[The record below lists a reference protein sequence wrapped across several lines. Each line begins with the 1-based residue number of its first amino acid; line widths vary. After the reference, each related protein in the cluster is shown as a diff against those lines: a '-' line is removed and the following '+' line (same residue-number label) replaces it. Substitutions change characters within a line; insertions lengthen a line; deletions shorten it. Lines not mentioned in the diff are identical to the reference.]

1 MRKFLFLTFFGF
13 FLSLAGFAQTW
24 TRMQSW
30 GLDFESINW
39 INENLGFIVGERI
52 ILRSTNGGISWE
64 EIPFTFEGKLRDVD
78 FLNATTG
85 VAVGENG
92 MIYFSQNGGDSW
104 TKAISNTS
112 ARLNSVSFFSESR
125 LFVVGDSGILL
136 SSLNSGETW
145 STINSGT
152 TESLND
158 LYFTSSD
165 SAFIAGDQ
173 GRILRTSNAGNSWT
187 TLNSGQTVDLKGIS
201 FSNSKTGYAA
211 GELGTVLKTIDGGV
225 NWSKLNSTVSTTLRK
240 VAISTLDARIINIV
254 GESATAIRSTNSGT
268 SFSKINLGTT
278 TPGALTD
285 LAFKP
290 TTTQVFAVGPAG
302 NLISSTNSGSSY
314 SQRLLGIRN
323 NLTATDF
330 KTDRFG
336 FISGERGELFV
347 TSNSALTL
355 IRRPIPEP
363 IKIVSIDFWNTGF
376 GYVSGES
383 GKMYRTANTGTS
395 WVAVPAQTSQTIN
408 GFYLFAPSVAYIV
421 GNNGYIARSFDS
433 GVTWNSSVQT
443 NSSENLRDVTFFD
456 FQVGFAMGD
465 NGQISWSNGGN
476 IWENLP
482 KLTAENLNALA
493 KVDSATAII
502 VGNKGVILKSEDK
515 GRTWRRIETTETEN
529 LNSVDFWDA
538 SVGFIVGDKGKT
550 LVTNNGGETWGE
562 VPSGTLRNL
571 TSVSAG
577 NPTVAYAVGDDGTI
591 LNYVCVPPSDLSE
604 ISGPQTSCLNVQKYN
619 IQDNPAPGSSIVW
632 RVEGGQI
639 QSGQGTEEIEV
650 LWTSIGDNGV
660 FVSRENF
667 CGAGETSFISV
678 GVNQIPPIN
687 QISGEGK
694 ACIGPTY
701 SYSLPEISAVT
712 YTWSIAGGEI
722 ISGQGKSKIE
732 VKWTSSGV
740 QQLGVIQENTCGKS
754 ALIVQPINITSAPAQ
769 PGTIQGSAIVGLG
782 IQTYEIP
789 IQPEVNFQ
797 WEISGGG
804 VIQQGQGSNRVEVNW
819 LTEGIQT
826 LKVTP
831 QNECNNGPAQTL
843 AVNVN
848 IITSLPEQLETGVKI
863 YPNPSDGRVYLELK
877 DATIWESVQLIN
889 SFGQVVSRVELGRTQ
904 ERIKFENLGKGLFI
918 IQLQNKN
925 ELRQYKVIV
934 NQ

>member
-1 MRKFLFLTFFGF
+1 MRKFLYFTFFCF
-13 FLSLAGFAQTW
+13 FLSLAAFAQTW

-30 GLDFESINW
+30 GVDFESIDW

-52 ILRSTNGGISWE
+52 ILRSTNGGASWE
-64 EIPFTFEGKLRDVD
+64 EIPFTFEGKLLDVD
-78 FLNATTG
+78 FLTETTG

-92 MIYFSQNGGDSW
+92 MIYLSRDGGDSW

-112 ARLNSVSFFSESR
+112 AVLKSVFFFSENR
-125 LFVVGDSGILL
+125 LFAVGKLGTLL
-136 SSLNSGETW
+136 SSSNGGETW

-158 LYFTSSD
+158 LYFTSPD
-165 SAFIAGDQ
+165 SAFIAGDR
-173 GRILRTSNAGNSWT
+173 GKILRTSNGGDSWI
-187 TLNSGQTVDLKGIS
+187 TLNSAQTVNLQGIA
-201 FSNSKTGYAA
+201 FSNSRTGYAA

-225 NWSKLNSTVSTTLRK
+225 NWTKLNSTVSTTLRK

-254 GESATAIRSTNSGT
+254 GESATAIRSANSGT

-278 TPGALTD
+278 TPGALTNI
-285 LAFKP
+285 AFKP
-290 TTTQVFAVGPAG
+290 STAQLFAVGPTG

-323 NLTATDF
+323 DLTGTDF

-347 TSNSALTL
+347 TGNSALTL

-363 IKIVSIDFWNTGF
+363 IKISSIDFWNTGF

-383 GKMYRTANTGTS
+383 GKMYRTGNTGSS
-395 WVAVPAQTSQTIN
+395 WVAVPAQTTKTIN
-408 GFYLFAPSVAYIV
+408 GFYLFAPSVAYIA

-433 GVTWNSSVQT
+433 GGTWDSNVQT
-443 NSSENLRDVTFFD
+443 NTTENLRDVTFFD
-456 FQVGFAMGD
+456 FQIGFAMGD

-482 KLTAENLNALA
+482 KLTTENLNALA
-493 KVDSATAII
+493 KVDPFTAII

-515 GRTWRRIETTETEN
+515 GRTWRRIEISETEN

-538 SVGFIVGDKGKT
+538 SIGFIVGDRGKT
-550 LVTNNGGETWGE
+550 FVTNDSGETWGE
-562 VPSGTLRNL
+562 VPSGTIRNL

-591 LNYVCVPPSDLSE
+591 LNYVCVPPGDLSE
-604 ISGPQTSCLNVQKYN
+604 ISGPQTTCLTIQKYN
-619 IQDNPAPGSSIVW
+619 IQDTSEPGSSIVW
-632 RVEGGQI
+632 RVDGGQI
-639 QSGQGTEEIEV
+639 QSGQGTQEIEV
-650 LWTSIGDNGV
+650 LWTSTGNKGV
-660 FVSRENF
+660 FVSRINF
-667 CGAGETSFISV
+667 CGNGETSFIPV
-678 GVNQIPPIN
+678 VVNQIPPTN

-694 ACIGPTY
+694 VCVGSTY
-701 SYSLPEISAVT
+701 SYSLPEITAVT
-712 YTWSIAGGEI
+712 YTWSIVGGEI
-722 ISGQGKSKIE
+722 LTGQGKSKIE
-732 VKWTSSGV
+732 VKWTSVGV
-740 QQLGVIQENTCGKS
+740 QQLGLIQENTCGTS
-754 ALIVQPINITSAPAQ
+754 ALIVQPVTITSAPAQ
-769 PGTIQGSAIVGLG
+769 SGTIQGNTIVGLG
-782 IQTYEIP
+782 IQTYEISS
-789 IQPEVNFQ
+789 QPEVNFQ

-804 VIQQGQGSNRVEVNW
+804 IIQQGQGSNRVKVNW
-819 LTEGIQT
+819 LSEGVQT

-831 QNECNNGPAQTL
+831 QNECNDGPAQTL

-848 IITSLPEQLETGVKI
+848 IITSIPEQLETGIKI
-863 YPNPSDGRVYLELK
+863 YPNPSDGQVFLELK

-889 SFGQVVSRVELGRTQ
+889 SFGQVVKRVELGGNQ

-925 ELRQYKVIV
+925 ELRQYKVVV

>member
-1 MRKFLFLTFFGF
+1 MRKFLYITFFCF
-13 FLSLAGFAQTW
+13 FLNLAAFAQTW

-30 GLDFESINW
+30 GLDFESIDW

-64 EIPFTFEGKLRDVD
+64 EIPFTFEGKLQDVD
-78 FLNATTG
+78 FLNETTG

-92 MIYFSQNGGDSW
+92 MIYFSRNGGDSW

-112 ARLNSVSFFSESR
+112 AVLKSVFFFSESS
-125 LFVVGDSGILL
+125 LFAVGNLGTLL
-136 SSLNSGETW
+136 SSSNGGETW

-158 LYFTSSD
+158 LYFTSPD
-165 SAFIAGDQ
+165 SAFIAGDR
-173 GRILRTSNAGNSWT
+173 GKILRTSNGGDSWI
-187 TLNSGQTVDLKGIS
+187 TLNSAQTVNLQGIA
-201 FSNSKTGYAA
+201 FSNSRTGYAA

-225 NWSKLNSTVSTTLRK
+225 NWTKLNSPVSTTLKK

-254 GESATAIRSTNSGT
+254 GESATAIRSANSGT
-268 SFSKINLGTT
+268 NFSKINLGAT
-278 TPGALTD
+278 TPGAVTN

-290 TTTQVFAVGPAG
+290 STSQLFAVGPTG

-323 NLTATDF
+323 NLTRTDF

-347 TSNSALTL
+347 TGNSALTL

-363 IKIVSIDFWNTGF
+363 IKIISIDFWNTGF

-383 GKMYRTANTGTS
+383 GKMYRTGNSGTS
-395 WVAVPAQTSQTIN
+395 WVAVPAQTTKTIN
-408 GFYLFAPSVAYIV
+408 GFYLFAPSVAYIA

-433 GVTWNSSVQT
+433 GGTWDSNVQT
-443 NSSENLRDVTFFD
+443 NTSENLRDVTFFD

-482 KLTAENLNALA
+482 KLTTENLNALA
-493 KVDSATAII
+493 KVDSSTAVI

-515 GRTWRRIETTETEN
+515 GRTWRKIEISETEN
-529 LNSVDFWDA
+529 LNSVDFWDD
-538 SVGFIVGDKGKT
+538 SIGFIVGDRGKT
-550 LVTNNGGETWGE
+550 FVTNDSGETWGE
-562 VPSGTLRNL
+562 VPSGTVRNL

-591 LNYVCVPPSDLSE
+591 LNYICVPPGDLSE
-604 ISGPQTSCLNVQKYN
+604 ISGPQTTCLTIQKYN
-619 IQDNPAPGSSIVW
+619 IQDNSELGSSIVW
-632 RVEGGQI
+632 RVDGGQI
-639 QSGQGTEEIEV
+639 QSGQGTQEIEV
-650 LWTSIGDNGV
+650 LWTSKGNNGV
-660 FVSRENF
+660 FVSRINF
-667 CGAGETSFISV
+667 CGNGETSFIPV
-678 GVNQIPPIN
+678 VVNQIPPIN

-694 ACIGPTY
+694 ACVGPIY
-701 SYSLPEISAVT
+701 SYSLPEITAVT
-712 YTWSIAGGEI
+712 YTWSIVGGEI
-722 ISGQGKSKIE
+722 ITGQGKSKIE
-732 VKWTSSGV
+732 VKWTSVGV
-740 QQLGVIQENTCGKS
+740 QQLGVIQENICGTS
-754 ALIVQPINITSAPAQ
+754 ALIVQPVTITSAPAQ
-769 PGTIQGSAIVGLG
+769 PGTIQGNTIVGLG
-782 IQTYEIP
+782 IQTYEVP
-789 IQPEVNFQ
+789 NQPEVNFQ
-797 WEISGGG
+797 WEISGGDI
-804 VIQQGQGSNRVEVNW
+804 IQQGQGTTRVEVNW
-819 LTEGIQT
+819 LSEGIRT

-831 QNECNNGPAQTL
+831 QNECNDGPAQTL

-848 IITSLPEQLETGVKI
+848 IITSIPEQLETGVKI
-863 YPNPSDGRVYLELK
+863 YPNPSDGQVYLELK
-877 DATIWESVQLIN
+877 DAKIWESVQLVN
-889 SFGQVVSRVELGRTQ
+889 SFGQVVKRVELGGIQ
-904 ERIKFENLGKGLFI
+904 ERIKFENLRKGLFI

-934 NQ
+934 NR